1 MVLYF
6 YISCLFLASD
16 RHPAFDGRS
25 LAAPDRIHKSDPPL
39 NPLFGGDFYY
49 NPQSDKVIGRFR
61 VKLHVVAFL
70 HIMSVL
76 PSDRHPAFDGRSLAA
91 PGRVYKSDPPLNPLL
106 GGDFCYNPQSERV
119 LRQASCKIVC
129 SCLKLFPGLSSL
141 VSCLPNRF
149 GPLKPRGPWPR
160 LQFPQPLPREGLS
173 VQPAKLLGV

>member
-106 GGDFCYNPQSERV
+106 GGDLCYNPQSDRV
-119 LRQASCKIVC
+119 IGRFRVKLHVVAFLHIMPISCIGPSSGLRR
-129 SCLKLFPGLSSL
+129 P
-141 VSCLPNRF
+141 
-149 GPLKPRGPWPR
+149 KPRGSWPH
-160 LQFPQPLPREGLS
+160 S
-173 VQPAKLLGV
+173 